1 MNITSANLSLINNPS
16 LEGSVARQEYGIA
29 IAAKINE
36 QIQQEGAAAVKLI
49 ESAPNAENPGS
60 NLNSYA

>member
-1 MNITSANLSLINNPS
+1 MNITSANLSLINNPN

-36 QIQQEGAAAVKLI
+36 QIQREGEAVVKLI
-49 ESAPNAENPGS
+49 DSTPNSENPGS